1 MADMP
6 DQMIQ
11 DTYGEIPEEYD
22 DLEKMLE
29 EAGLSKADQPFR
41 FTSVKA
47 KRCSELEL
55 IERMIKDTYKE
66 DMEERFVQ
74 LQMICQE
81 QEEKLEWQE
90 GRIKHLEKFLKLS
103 DESVARLVQDARWQQ
118 EAMADAH
125 RGAERLHVELR
136 KMRANFRLVK
146 ATLKDLTNDQVDI
159 RCATRLHQRGELAN
173 RINYR
178 IRNGIA
184 RLIREAYDKVVAEDD
199 DSGVSTPEQHP
210 DDGAP

>member
-11 DTYGEIPEEYD
+11 DTYGKIPEEYD

-90 GRIKHLEKFLKLS
+90 GQIKHLEKFLKL
-103 DESVARLVQDARWQQ
+103 
-118 EAMADAH
+118 
-125 RGAERLHVELR
+125 
-136 KMRANFRLVK
+136 
-146 ATLKDLTNDQVDI
+146 
-159 RCATRLHQRGELAN
+159 
-173 RINYR
+173 
-178 IRNGIA
+178 
-184 RLIREAYDKVVAEDD
+184 
-199 DSGVSTPEQHP
+199 
-210 DDGAP
+210 